1 MIIEPVNERR
11 RAHKYRSHDQ
21 SFFKNFILV
30 FLAKHIPIDLI
41 LANGLQSVNL
51 TQIYDAR
58 IKE

>member
-1 MIIEPVNERR
+1 MIIEPVNECR

-21 SFFKNFILV
+21 SFFNLFLV
-30 FLAKHIPIDLI
+30 FLANIPIDLI

>member
-1 MIIEPVNERR
+1 MNAEERINIG
-11 RAHKYRSHDQ
+11 HTISH
-21 SFFKNFILV
+21 FYFYFILV
-30 FLAKHIPIDLI
+30 FLANIPIDLI